1 MKRMKKIIL
10 IISLMVISTF
20 VIGMAAEAGLMN
32 KQEKNFSNDI
42 SQPLLFNAEIT
53 FTVVVDDG
61 CGCEPIEGALISAY
75 GGSGYDEGV
84 TDENGTVILQLEI
97 NAEYRV
103 EITSEGYRRIL
114 FDFNVID
121 DQYFV
126 FQMIKKGTSSKT
138 VQLYQNLLDKL
149 LETKF

>member
-1 MKRMKKIIL
+1 MKRMKIIIL
-10 IISLMVISTF
+10 TILLVIVTTYT
-20 VIGMAAEAGLMN
+20 IGIAAEAVMMK
-32 KQEKNFSNDI
+32 KQDNDFTNEI
-42 SQPLLFNAEIT
+42 SQPLLFDAEIT

-61 CGCEPIEGALISAY
+61 CGCNPIEGALIIAY

-97 NAEYRV
+97 NTDYTV
-103 EITSEGYRRIL
+103 EITAEDYRRIL

-126 FQMIKKGTSSKT
+126 FQMVKKGTSSQI
-138 VQLYQNLLDKL
+138 VQLYQNLIDKL
-149 LETKF
+149 L

>member
-1 MKRMKKIIL
+1 MKRMKIIIL
-10 IISLMVISTF
+10 TILLVIVTTYT
-20 VIGMAAEAGLMN
+20 IGIAAEAVMMK
-32 KQEKNFSNDI
+32 KQDNDFTNEI
-42 SQPLLFNAEIT
+42 SQPLLFDAEIT

-61 CGCEPIEGALISAY
+61 CGCNPIEDALIIAY

-97 NAEYRV
+97 NTDYTV
-103 EITSEGYRRIL
+103 EITAEDYRRIL

-126 FQMIKKGTSSKT
+126 FQMVKKGTSSQI
-138 VQLYQNLLDKL
+138 VQLYQNLIDKL
-149 LETKF
+149 L

>member
-1 MKRMKKIIL
+1 MKRMKIIIL
-10 IISLMVISTF
+10 TILLVIVTTYT
-20 VIGMAAEAGLMN
+20 IGIAAEAVMMK
-32 KQEKNFSNDI
+32 KQDNDFTNEI
-42 SQPLLFNAEIT
+42 SQPLLFDAEIT

-61 CGCEPIEGALISAY
+61 CGCNPIEGALIIAY

-97 NAEYRV
+97 NTDYTV
-103 EITSEGYRRIL
+103 EITAEDYRRIL

-126 FQMIKKGTSSKT
+126 FQMVKKGTSSQI
-138 VQLYQNLLDKL
+138 VQLYHNLIDKL
-149 LETKF
+149 L

>member
-1 MKRMKKIIL
+1 MKRMKKIFL

-20 VIGMAAEAGLMN
+20 VIGIAAEAGLMN
-32 KQEKNFSNDI
+32 KQEKNFFNEI
-42 SQPLLFNAEIT
+42 SKPLLFNAEIT

-84 TDENGTVILQLEI
+84 TDENGTITLQLEI
-97 NAEYRV
+97 NADYTV
-103 EITSEGYRRIL
+103 EITADGYRRIL

-126 FQMIKKGTSSKT
+126 FQMIKKGTSSQT
-138 VQLYQNLLDKL
+138 VQLYQNLLDTL